1 MNRGSQSGSQS
12 CQMTFL
18 RVGLA
23 LFILT
28 LAAGCATGCATV
40 KDGDSWSSKS
50 QSARSAPTTIG
61 DRPLH
66 EPDGS
71 NRAIAAVPDASRA
84 DVPTLAAPS
93 TIYEPTEPVEPSA
106 LRAKAIAVA
115 QEASR
120 STSPIVRAH
129 AIEALGSAPEEL
141 DAVAGR
147 GLVDANR
154 GVRFVAVLSLA
165 KAKRCGLAH
174 LIEPLAHDDSAS
186 VRAAALAA
194 LQMCGR
200 SPDLSP
206 FAEMV
211 RSDDPE
217 VRANAYL
224 ALGVI
229 GDPSAIG
236 LVRHSVGAGFALTDH
251 TRVRVVE
258 LQAAEC
264 LVRLGRTIDVE
275 PIRAALWAPAEQGGL
290 SAIACQMI
298 GRLKDERSRPM
309 LERLVQ
315 ADGQNARSAEIRL
328 AAIDALGRL
337 GVSQALLLGE
347 LRPYLSSSD
356 PGLRAQAA
364 LALGA
369 DSASAAGGF
378 GATSGSES
386 LALLAALLEDADP
399 VVRVAAASSVLALLP
414 GRAESPPR
422 AMADRAHARRKLL

>member
-61 DRPLH
+61 DRPHGGRPLH

-194 LQMCGR
+194 LQMCG
-200 SPDLSP
+200 D
-206 FAEMV
+206 V
-211 RSDDPE
+211 RP
-217 VRANAYL
+217 L
-224 ALGVI
+224 AGPV
-229 GDPSAIG
+229 
-236 LVRHSVGAGFALTDH
+236 ALC
-251 TRVRVVE
+251 R
-258 LQAAEC
+258 
-264 LVRLGRTIDVE
+264 
-275 PIRAALWAPAEQGGL
+275 
-290 SAIACQMI
+290 
-298 GRLKDERSRPM
+298 
-309 LERLVQ
+309 
-315 ADGQNARSAEIRL
+315 DGPQ
-328 AAIDALGRL
+328 
-337 GVSQALLLGE
+337 
-347 LRPYLSSSD
+347 
-356 PGLRAQAA
+356 
-364 LALGA
+364 
-369 DSASAAGGF
+369 
-378 GATSGSES
+378 
-386 LALLAALLEDADP
+386 
-399 VVRVAAASSVLALLP
+399 
-414 GRAESPPR
+414 
-422 AMADRAHARRKLL
+422 